1 MNDEVAWLACG
12 GTIDKIYH
20 DKQDDY
26 RIGAPASDA
35 ILQRARV
42 ATATAQPLVAKDSL
56 EMTDKDRQAVVAA
69 ILASPARRLVITH
82 GTDTLTDTAQSDSRS
97 RARQNRRYWSA
108 PSSPPFSRDSDA
120 DFNIGFALAAAK
132 TLPPGNLC
140 GDERKPLPRRRGPE
154 KPASRALRS
163 QERLLK

>member
-56 EMTDKDRQAVVAA
+56 EMTDKDRQTVVAA

-82 GTDTLTDTAQSDSRS
+82 GTDTLTDTAQAIAEAVRDKTVVLVG
-97 RARQNRRYWSA
+97 AFLPA
-108 PSSPPFSRDSDA
+108 VFRDSDA

-132 TLPPGNLC
+132 TLPPGIYVAMNGNLFPA
-140 GDERKPLPRRRGPE
+140 GAVRKNRQAGRFE
-154 KPASRALRS
+154 VNNDS
-163 QERLLK
+163 

>member
-82 GTDTLTDTAQSDSRS
+82 GTDTLTDTAQAIAEAVRDKTVVLVG
-97 RARQNRRYWSA
+97 AFLPA
-108 PSSPPFSRDSDA
+108 VFRDSDA

-132 TLPPGNLC
+132 TLPPGIYVAMNGNLFPA
-140 GDERKPLPRRRGPE
+140 GAVRKNRQAGRFE
-154 KPASRALRS
+154 VNNDS
-163 QERLLK
+163 

>member
-56 EMTDKDRQAVVAA
+56 EMTDKDRQTVVAA

-82 GTDTLTDTAQSDSRS
+82 GTDTLTDTAQAIAEAVRDKTVVLVG
-97 RARQNRRYWSA
+97 AFLPA
-108 PSSPPFSRDSDA
+108 VFRDSDA

-132 TLPPGNLC
+132 TLPHGIYVAMNGNLFPA
-140 GDERKPLPRRRGPE
+140 GAVRKNRQAGRFE
-154 KPASRALRS
+154 VNNDS
-163 QERLLK
+163 

>member
-56 EMTDKDRQAVVAA
+56 EMTDKDRQTVVAA

-82 GTDTLTDTAQSDSRS
+82 GTDTLTDTAQAIAEAVRDKTVVLVG
-97 RARQNRRYWSA
+97 AFLPA
-108 PSSPPFSRDSDA
+108 VFRDSDA

-132 TLPPGNLC
+132 TLPPGIYVAMNGNLFPA
-140 GDERKPLPRRRGPE
+140 GAVRKNRQAGRFE
-154 KPASRALRS
+154 VKNDS
-163 QERLLK
+163 

>member
-82 GTDTLTDTAQSDSRS
+82 GTDTLTDTAQAIAEAVRDKTVVLVG
-97 RARQNRRYWSA
+97 AFLPA
-108 PSSPPFSRDSDA
+108 VFRDSDA

-132 TLPPGNLC
+132 TLPPGIYVAMNGNLFPA
-140 GDERKPLPRRRGPE
+140 GAVRK

-163 QERLLK
+163 QQRLLK

>member
-42 ATATAQPLVAKDSL
+42 ATATAQPLIAKDSL

-82 GTDTLTDTAQSDSRS
+82 GTDTLTDTAQAIAEAVRDKTVVLVG
-97 RARQNRRYWSA
+97 AFLPA
-108 PSSPPFSRDSDA
+108 VFRDSDA

-132 TLPPGNLC
+132 TLPPGIYVAMNGNLFPA
-140 GDERKPLPRRRGPE
+140 GAVRKNRQAGRFE
-154 KPASRALRS
+154 VNNDS
-163 QERLLK
+163 